1 MTAIPIRDKAFAT
14 VQVPASGRQRPWYAP
29 YAQSDTE
36 PSRTYAALK
45 RTLDVAVTAVTLPVV
60 LPLVAV
66 CAVLVKLD
74 SPGPVFFPQMRTGK
88 GGKRFRM
95 MKLRTMRP
103 NAEELKQKYMHM
115 NELTY
120 PDFKIHDDPRM
131 TRVGRFLRRSSLD
144 ELPQV
149 LNILRG
155 EMSLVGPRPT
165 SFASSTYQTWHTA
178 RLELQP
184 GLTGLWQVS
193 GRNDLDFDDRV
204 RLDIA
209 YCRNRSLW
217 LDLRILARTVGA
229 VVTARGAA

>member
-1 MTAIPIRDKAFAT
+1 MTSLPWPRPAAIAT
-14 VQVPASGRQRPWYAP
+14 GTV
-29 YAQSDTE
+29 
-36 PSRTYAALK
+36 ALDGARRWFEQCDNTVVGPNRAYCVGK
-45 RTLDVAVTAVTLPVV
+45 RMLDVVAATAALPVV
-60 LPLVAV
+60 LPLVAI

-74 SPGPVFFPQMRTGK
+74 SPGPVFFNQIRTGK

-95 MKLRTMRP
+95 LKLRTMHA
-103 NAEELKQKYMHM
+103 NAEALKQRYLHL

-120 PDFKIHDDPRM
+120 PDFKIHDDPRI

-149 LNILRG
+149 VNILRG

-165 SFASSTYQTWHTA
+165 SFASSTYKPWHTA

-193 GRNDLDFDDRV
+193 GRNNLDFDDRV

-209 YCRNRSLW
+209 YWRNRSMR
-217 LDLRILARTVGA
+217 LDFAILLRTFGA
-229 VVTARGAA
+229 VLTGRGAA

>member
-1 MTAIPIRDKAFAT
+1 MTSLPLPRTGRVTTGAVSLIPARRWFEQANVAD
-14 VQVPASGRQRPWYAP
+14 VGPNPAYRIS
-29 YAQSDTE
+29 
-36 PSRTYAALK
+36 K
-45 RTLDVAVTAVTLPVV
+45 RALDVVIAAGVLPFV
-60 LPLVAV
+60 LPLIAI
-66 CAVLVKLD
+66 CAVIVRID
-74 SPGPVFFPQMRTGK
+74 SPGPVFFNQVRTGK

-95 MKLRTMRP
+95 LKLRTMHA
-103 NAEELKQKYMHM
+103 NAEALKQRYLHL

-155 EMSLVGPRPT
+155 DMSLVGPRPT
-165 SFASSTYQTWHTA
+165 SFASSTYKPWHTA

-193 GRNDLDFDDRV
+193 GRNNLDFDDRV

-209 YCRNRSLW
+209 YWRHRSLA
-217 LDLRILARTVGA
+217 LDIKILLRTFGA
-229 VVTARGAA
+229 VVTGRGAA

>member
-1 MTAIPIRDKAFAT
+1 MIAIPLRTKAFAA
-14 VQVPASGRQRPWYAP
+14 VQVPDSGRRRPWYAR
-29 YAQSDTE
+29 YAQADTGS
-36 PSRTYAALK
+36 SRTYVALK
-45 RTLDVAVTAVTLPVV
+45 RTLDVAASAVTLPVV

-103 NAEELKQKYMHM
+103 NAEELKQQYMHM

-120 PDFKIHDDPRM
+120 PDFKIQNDPRM
-131 TRVGRFLRRSSLD
+131 TRIGRFLRRSSLD

-165 SFASSTYQTWHTA
+165 SFASCTYQTWHTA

>member
-1 MTAIPIRDKAFAT
+1 MTSIPLRSQSNAAT
-14 VQVPASGRQRPWYAP
+14 GVPYHTRRGPWYARP
-29 YAQSDTE
+29 AHVAPGSDRAY
-36 PSRTYAALK
+36 PALK
-45 RTLDVAVTAVTLPVV
+45 RALDVAATSVMLPVV
-60 LPLVAV
+60 LPLVAM

-74 SPGPVFFPQMRTGK
+74 SPGPMFFLQVRTGK
-88 GGKRFRM
+88 GGRRFKM
-95 MKLRTMRP
+95 LKLRTMHA
-103 NAEELKQKYMHM
+103 NAEELKQQYMHM
-115 NELTY
+115 NELSY

-131 TRVGRFLRRSSLD
+131 TRIGRFLRRSSLD

-149 LNILRG
+149 VNILRG

-165 SFASSTYQTWHTA
+165 SFASSTYKPWHTA

-209 YCRNRSLW
+209 YWRHRSMW